1 MKNMIAIFTL
11 VAGVSAFAGA
21 ADTVAPK
28 GVPDI
33 YTKHDTA
40 SHEILAIYNT
50 HDTAAGTRRGIDSVL
65 AKYGRNDSIQASKL
79 AAEAS
84 ALKVMASRDSAKLAA
99 LKASL
104 PTKPD
109 TNWAAHMP
117 DSVKVVLDQ
126 NRARIEHFR
135 DSLQTALK
143 NNAEALKAK
152 IDTLKVDAKVRRDV
166 FLAQLND
173 ADKAKVQAKIE
184 DLDKRNEAR
193 RAAIEKA
200 IADAK
205 ARLEAQ
211 KSAK

>member
-11 VAGVSAFAGA
+11 AAGVSAFAGA

-33 YTKHDTA
+33 YTKHDTT
-40 SHEILAIYNT
+40 SHEILGTYKY
-50 HDTAAGTRRGIDSVL
+50 DTAVGTHRGIDSVL
-65 AKYGRNDSIQASKL
+65 AKYGRSDSIQASKL

-84 ALKVMASRDSAKLAA
+84 ALKAMASRDSAKLAA

-126 NRARIEHFR
+126 NRARIEQVR
-135 DSLQTALK
+135 DSLQTVLK

-152 IDTLKVDAKVRRDV
+152 IDTLKIDAKIRRDV
-166 FLAQLND
+166 FLAQLNE
-173 ADKAKVQAKIE
+173 ADRAKVQAKIE
-184 DLDKRNEAR
+184 ALDKRNDAR

>member
-40 SHEILAIYNT
+40 SHEILGTYKY
-50 HDTAAGTRRGIDSVL
+50 DTAAGTRRGIDSVL

-84 ALKVMASRDSAKLAA
+84 ALKAMASRDSAKLAA

-135 DSLQTALK
+135 DSLQTVLK
-143 NNAEALKAK
+143 ANAEALKAK
-152 IDTLKVDAKVRRDV
+152 IDTLKIDAKIRRDV
-166 FLAQLND
+166 FLSQLNE
-173 ADKAKVQAKIE
+173 ADRTKVQTKIE
-184 DLDKRNEAR
+184 ALDKRNEAR

-200 IADAK
+200 IAEAK
-205 ARLEAQ
+205 ARMEAQ
-211 KSAK
+211 KAAK